1 MHSRMLS
8 TSIYVQ
14 MNECMH
20 EPTLFLKL
28 QNPLLNEFLQQ
39 LYHTPTPTPG
49 VPFLHMTPKTPS
61 KVSDFGEQSEDQFA
75 CSQLSTFNLKA
86 ASLVAQ
92 KVKRLPAMWETQVQ
106 SLGWEDPQEKEMAIH
121 SGTLAW
127 KIPWTEKPG
136 RLWSM
141 GLQSWTRVSNFIF
154 TFPLI

>member
-1 MHSRMLS
+1 MIRHKKMKRSSR
-8 TSIYVQ
+8 
-14 MNECMH
+14 
-20 EPTLFLKL
+20 KW
-28 QNPLLNEFLQQ
+28 
-39 LYHTPTPTPG
+39 
-49 VPFLHMTPKTPS
+49 
-61 KVSDFGEQSEDQFA
+61 DFEVGLGPES
-75 CSQLSTFNLKA
+75 
-86 ASLVAQ
+86 SLVAQ

-154 TFPLI
+154 TFPLIWMPSCSSQSMSFVPGIGQRWMVFWGVVHEGVVSSISASPLLPTPSFKVSKDQDESPVFPLSH